1 VRETLKAALARGVPP
16 LGGSAGATLLIY
28 HRVGGGSP
36 DERDLEP
43 AEFRRQ
49 LDVLAAHDVLPLD
62 AALDRLDKADAAP
75 SVVLTFDDGF
85 ADVHEHAWPLLLD
98 RRIPF
103 TLYLASAFVGGT
115 MHWDG
120 STAKAAGPALDW
132 PQLEEMLASGLM
144 TLGNHT
150 HRHVRPEALS
160 AVELDECDETVVQ
173 RLGVRPA
180 HFAYPWGIPV
190 PAMTSDLR
198 SRFRSACTGRLG
210 RNLPGGDPMLLHRVP
225 VRRTDPTTFFAAKLR
240 GLGAERAYAGIVR
253 GAKVLGARA

>member
-1 VRETLKAALARGVPP
+1 M
-16 LGGSAGATLLIY
+16 GGSAGATLLIY

-43 AEFRRQ
+43 AAFKRQ
-49 LDVLAAHDVLPLD
+49 LDVLADHDVLPLD
-62 AALDRLDKADAAP
+62 AALDRLDRGDSAP

-85 ADVHEHAWPLLLD
+85 ADVHEHAWPLLRD
-98 RRIPF
+98 RQVPF

-120 STAKAAGPALDW
+120 STAKAAGPALNW
-132 PQLEEMLASGLM
+132 QQLDEMLASGLM

-150 HRHVRPEALS
+150 HRHVRPEVLS
-160 AVELDECDETVVQ
+160 RAELEECDEAVEQ

-190 PAMTSDLR
+190 PRMAPDLR

-210 RNLPGGDPMLLHRVP
+210 RNLPGGDPLLLHRVP
-225 VRRTDPTTFFAAKLR
+225 VRRTDPIGFFSAKMR

-253 GAKVLGARA
+253 GAKAIGARA